1 MDFAHN
7 PHGMNALVTMVK
19 NIPAKRK
26 LLLIGQAGD
35 RSNDDI
41 SGLVKSAAKIKP
53 DHVIIAEIPKKLRG
67 RKVGEVPSVISTC
80 FKDHGFTESSIQ
92 FADDILGGIKKSIQ
106 YAKQDDL
113 LILLC
118 LDQMEEAFHYIE
130 NEIV

>member
-1 MDFAHN
+1 M
-7 PHGMNALVTMVK
+7 G
-19 NIPAKRK
+19 
-26 LLLIGQAGD
+26 
-35 RSNDDI
+35 
-41 SGLVKSAAKIKP
+41 
-53 DHVIIAEIPKKLRG
+53 EI
-67 RKVGEVPSVISTC
+67 PSVINTC
-80 FKDHGFTESSIQ
+80 FKDHGITESSIQ